1 MASLKS
7 SRKLLLQRARFVRF
21 LLCVVGIAVCLCAL
35 IYVQLVKGGEYREKA
50 AQNQLHDTIVPAER
64 GKIYDA
70 NMNPLA
76 ESSSVKKVY
85 LNASAFVGY
94 EEARQ
99 TVADKLAEL
108 FELDSEEMMKRC
120 SDTNSRY
127 YVVKRR
133 VESAKIKELLAFTS
147 SCYTRTGS
155 DGKEYE
161 VYYSKFIGVDPDVK
175 RYYSKPTLAS
185 ALLGRTGDDGE
196 GKEGLE
202 LKYDAVLSGVP
213 GRIITAKT
221 GTDKEEMP
229 IEYKNVYDPKPG
241 NSIVLT
247 IDEYI
252 QSYLENALQSA
263 YVDTQCE
270 SVLSIIMDVNTGAVL
285 GMGSRGAGYFDL
297 SNPYKIADE
306 TVAQGLDEIEDEAE
320 YKTAYAA
327 ARDRQWRNICVADSY
342 EPGSVF
348 KVFTAS
354 ALLEEGLVT
363 MDETYTCVG
372 SVQIAGSLY
381 NCHRHS
387 GHGTQNITKA
397 LMNSCNPF
405 FITRGLRLGVDGF
418 NKYAEAFGFLERT
431 GIDLPGE
438 GSSVYFSIDKMTQS
452 NVASAAFGQSFQV
465 TPIQMLTAI
474 SCVANGGKLLQPY
487 VVAKQLDA
495 NGNTIAQTKPTVKRQ
510 VISEETSSKLRS
522 MMESVVREGTG
533 KNAYVAGYR
542 VAGKTGTSENLG
554 TNKYWASFA
563 CFAPANDPQVAMIL
577 VIDNPQGAHGGGA
590 VAAPIAAGIL
600 ENVLQY
606 LNVEPQYT
614 QQELEK
620 LEVVAKNVVGQDV
633 GEAREKLLA
642 DGFTVKVKGDGDT
655 VLSQIPSGGQSV
667 PQKGAIILF
676 TSEESKAETVEMPD
690 LLGLT
695 VNEATSR
702 ALAVGINIKI
712 AGNSLMTS
720 ELRAYEQSVAVGTPI
735 PYGTTVTVHFKSNM
749 GITDGNE

>member
-21 LLCVVGIAVCLCAL
+21 LLCVVGVAICLCAL
-35 IYVQLVKGGEYREKA
+35 IYVQLVKGSEYREKA
-50 AQNQLHDTIVPAER
+50 AQNQLHDTVVPAER
-64 GKIYDA
+64 GMIYDA

-99 TVADKLAEL
+99 PVADKLAEI
-108 FELDSEEMMKRC
+108 FDLDAKEMMDRC
-120 SDTNSRY
+120 LDTTSRY

-133 VESAKIKELLAFTS
+133 VEHAKVQELLEFTG
-147 SCYTRTGS
+147 SCYTRTRNGN
-155 DGKEYE
+155 EQE
-161 VYYSKFIGVDPDVK
+161 VYYSKFIGLDPDVK

-202 LKYDAVLSGVP
+202 LKYDSVLSGVP

-221 GTDKEEMP
+221 GRDQEDMP

-247 IDEYI
+247 IDEYV
-252 QSYLENALQSA
+252 QSYLENALQNA

-270 SVLSIIMDVNTGAVL
+270 SVLGIIMDVNTGAVL

-297 SNPYKIADE
+297 SNPYKIEDE
-306 TVAQGLDEIEDEAE
+306 KTAESLAEIEDEDE
-320 YKTAYAA
+320 YKTAYGI

-372 SVQIAGSLY
+372 SVHIAGSLY

-438 GSSVYFSIDKMTQS
+438 GTSVYFSIDKMTQS

-474 SCVANGGKLLQPY
+474 SCVANGGNLMQPY

-495 NGNTIAQTKPTVKRQ
+495 DGNVIAQTKPTVKRQ
-510 VISEETSSKLRS
+510 VISEETSAKMRD
-522 MMESVVREGTG
+522 MMEAVVREGTG

-542 VAGKTGTSENLG
+542 IAGKTGTSENLG

-563 CFAPANDPQVAMIL
+563 CFAPANDPEIAMIL
-577 VIDNPQGAHGGGA
+577 VIDNPLGAHGGGA

-620 LEVVAKNVVGQDV
+620 LEVIAKNVVGQNV
-633 GEAREKLLA
+633 GQAREKLLA

-676 TSEESKAETVEMPD
+676 TSDEAKAETVEMPD

-720 ELRAYEQSVAVGTPI
+720 ELRSYEQSVEVGTPI

-749 GITDGNE
+749 GVTDGNE

>member
-1 MASLKS
+1 MASLKL
-7 SRKLLLQRARFVRF
+7 SRKLLLRRARFVRF
-21 LLCVVGIAVCLCAL
+21 VLCVLGVAACLCAL

-50 AQNQLHDTIVPAER
+50 ALNQLHDTVVPAER
-64 GKIYDA
+64 GMIYDA
-70 NMNPLA
+70 NMMPLA
-76 ESSSVKKVY
+76 ESSTVRKVY
-85 LNASAFVGY
+85 INASEFVGY

-99 TVADKLAEL
+99 PVADKLAEL
-108 FELDSEEMMKRC
+108 FDLDAASLMERC
-120 SDTNSRY
+120 SNTKSTY
-127 YVVKRR
+127 YTVKRR
-133 VESAKIKELLAFTS
+133 VESAKIKELMEFTG
-147 SCYTRTGS
+147 SCYTRIGS
-155 DGKEYE
+155 DGKEHE
-161 VYYSKFIGVDPDVK
+161 VYYSKFIGIDPDVK

-185 ALLGRTGDDGE
+185 SLLGKTGDDGE

-202 LKYDAVLSGVP
+202 LKYESVLAGVP

-221 GTDKEEMP
+221 GNDKNDMP
-229 IEYKNVYDPKPG
+229 IEYKNVYDPKQG
-241 NSIVLT
+241 NSLVLT

-252 QSYLENALQSA
+252 QSYLENALQNA
-263 YVDTQCE
+263 YVDTQCD
-270 SVLSIIMDVNTGAVL
+270 SVLSIIMDVNTGAIL

-297 SNPYKIADE
+297 SNPYKIMDE
-306 TVAQGLDEIEDEAE
+306 KAAQQLSEIEDKDE
-320 YKTAYAA
+320 YNTAYAA
-327 ARDRQWRNICVADSY
+327 ARDRQWRNICIADAY

-348 KVFTAS
+348 KVITAS

-372 SVQIAGSLY
+372 SVHIAGSDY

-438 GSSVYFSIDKMTQS
+438 GSSVYFVIDEMTQA
-452 NVASAAFGQSFQV
+452 NVASAAFGQTLEV
-465 TPIQMLTAI
+465 TPIQMLTAV
-474 SCVANGGKLLQPY
+474 SCIANGGKLLKPY

-495 NGNTIAQTKPTVKRQ
+495 DGNVIAQTKPTVKRQ
-510 VISEETSSKLRS
+510 VISAETSAKMRS

-563 CFAPANDPQVAMIL
+563 CFAPANDPEIAMIL

-590 VAAPIAAGIL
+590 VAAPVAAGIL

-620 LEVVAKNVVGQDV
+620 LEVIAKNVVGLDV
-633 GEAREKLLA
+633 RQARDKLHA

-695 VNEATSR
+695 VNEATNR

-720 ELRAYEQSVAVGTPI
+720 ELRAYEQSVEVGTPI

-749 GITDGNE
+749 GITDGTE